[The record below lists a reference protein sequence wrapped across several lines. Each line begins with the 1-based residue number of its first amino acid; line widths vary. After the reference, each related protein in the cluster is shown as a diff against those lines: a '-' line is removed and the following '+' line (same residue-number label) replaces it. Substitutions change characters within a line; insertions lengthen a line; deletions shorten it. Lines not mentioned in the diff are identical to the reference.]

1 MKAKRMNN
9 NQPALYEPNCKNTS
23 KGKKAKSKKQK
34 KKYKNQAEK
43 QFAHAMQYSLY
54 IPLGALREH
63 TLVLCSLSRHLSTV
77 HYSPLAC
84 DLKLSA
90 ARE

>member
-1 MKAKRMNN
+1 MKAKRVNN
-9 NQPALYEPNCKNTS
+9 NQLALYEPNCKNTS

-63 TLVLCSLSRHLSTV
+63 TLVLCVIRSHAT
-77 HYSPLAC
+77 SPPSITRL
-84 DLKLSA
+84 LLVISN
-90 ARE
+90 